1 MEYTIQALARL
12 SGVTSRTLRW
22 YDSIGLLRP
31 ERVTQAGYRIYG
43 PEQVDRLQQILFF
56 RELGM
61 PLKDIGAILDDPQF
75 DRQAALQSHLAE
87 LGRERERLDRLI
99 AAVEQTLLDAKGEIT
114 MTDKEKFTA
123 FQRKAVE
130 ENEEKYGKEIRGKY
144 GDKAVDESNRAFLS
158 MSQEENK
165 MWKAL
170 DEEIRTALEKAVAAG
185 EDPAGEEGQ
194 RIAALH
200 AKWLSYGGQ
209 SCTPAKHRGIAELYV
224 LDERFTAYY
233 DRATPGCARF
243 LRDAVA
249 VYAG

>member
-1 MEYTIQALARL
+1 MEYTIQALAKL

-61 PLKDIGAILDDPQF
+61 PLKDIGAILDDPKF

-99 AAVEQTLLDAKGEIT
+99 VAVEQTLLDAKGEIT
-114 MTDKEKFTA
+114 MTDKEKFAA

-130 ENEEKYGKEIRGKY
+130 DNEEKYGKEIRDKY

-158 MSQEENK
+158 MSQEEGE

-170 DEEIRTALEKAVAAG
+170 DEEIRTALEKAVTAG

-200 AKWLSYGGQ
+200 AKWLSFGGQ
-209 SCTPAKHRGIAELYV
+209 SYSPAKHRGIAELYV

-233 DRATPGCARF
+233 DRTVPGCARF

-249 VYAG
+249 AYTE